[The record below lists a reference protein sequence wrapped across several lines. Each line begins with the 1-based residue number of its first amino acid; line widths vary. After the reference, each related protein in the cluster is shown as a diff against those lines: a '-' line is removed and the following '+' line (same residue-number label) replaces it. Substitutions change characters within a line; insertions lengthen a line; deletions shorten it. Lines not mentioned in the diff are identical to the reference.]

1 MSAKPTICEAN
12 MGPKKTQRD
21 LLSPHWILKMG
32 SLKKHFKIIDNND
45 TVSSG
50 KDLIDKV
57 FNIN

>member
-1 MSAKPTICEAN
+1 
-12 MGPKKTQRD
+12 
-21 LLSPHWILKMG
+21 MG